1 MQRDE
6 PLLVHLL
13 AKLGSNRTAVKNL
26 LKHGAVQVN
35 GAAVRQFD
43 HALVPGDEITV
54 GNLQAAAATERLQSA
69 RIQIVHEDAALLVLD
84 KPSGLLTVA
93 TEQNKTDTLF
103 FRLNQFLSERD
114 GPRAVRPQV
123 VHRLDQE
130 TSGLV
135 MFAKSA
141 ELKQLLQDRWTE
153 VQKTYWAVVEG
164 TPSPTE
170 GTITNYLTESK
181 ALRVFSS
188 RNSTPDAREA
198 TTHYRT
204 EQTRDGLSLLEIR
217 LETGRKHQIR
227 VHMADLRT
235 PVAGDVRYGAKS
247 DPCRRLA
254 LHAGRLTF
262 EHPQSGESLT
272 LTSPLPQAFRKLF
285 S

>member
-26 LKHGAVQVN
+26 LKFGAVQVN

-141 ELKQLLQDRWTE
+141 ELKQLLQDRWPQ

-164 TPSPTE
+164 TPSPAE
-170 GTITNYLTESK
+170 GTVTNYLTESK

-188 RNSTPDAREA
+188 RNPTPDAREA

-217 LETGRKHQIR
+217 LKTGRKHQIR

-254 LHAGRLTF
+254 LHAGVLTF

-272 LTSPLPQAFRKLF
+272 LASPLPQAMRRLF
-285 S
+285 A